1 LKKAPIDRVTRPV
14 RKLFSKD
21 IALGITLLI
30 TALIAMAWAN
40 SPWATSY
47 HHLWETKLTIG
58 FEGFKIT
65 ESLHHWINDG
75 LMAYFFLLVGLEIKR
90 EFISGELSTLRKASL
105 PIAAA
110 IGGMLLPALIYLG
123 INWGGPGMKGWGI
136 PMATDI
142 AFAVGLIALAGKAVT
157 SSGKTFLTAMATVD
171 DIGAILIIALF
182 LSSGI
187 NTDSLLAGGVYFGIM
202 VIGNLL
208 GIRNFWFYLIVGTL
222 GLWVALLLSGIHA
235 TLAGVLAAFTIP
247 ARTKLSEIDF
257 KTRLEDQKLRF
268 EQSTYTDDPLLTTK
282 QVEIINQ
289 IIQDGKRALTP
300 LQRVE
305 ENIKPFV
312 NYGVLPLFAL
322 ANAGI
327 SLQGN
332 FLDMLLNP
340 IALGVI
346 AGLLL
351 GKLGGVLL
359 ATRLTVKL
367 GAGQLPSGTRWNE
380 ITGISLMAG
389 IGFTMSIFIAELALE
404 DPLQLQT
411 AKLGIITGSVL
422 STLFGLGVL
431 KFFRKS

>member
-1 LKKAPIDRVTRPV
+1 MKKAPIDRVTRPV

-30 TALIAMAWAN
+30 MAIIAMAWAN
-40 SPWATSY
+40 SPWAPSY
-47 HHLWETKLTIG
+47 HHLWETELTIG

-65 ESLHHWINDG
+65 ETLHHWINDG

-90 EFISGELSTLRKASL
+90 EFISGELSTIRKASL

-157 SSGKTFLTAMATVD
+157 TSGKTFLTAMATVD

-187 NTDSLLAGGVYFGIM
+187 DTNSLLAGGIYFGIM

-257 KTRLEDQKLRF
+257 KTRLEEQKLRF
-268 EQSTYTDDPLLTTK
+268 EQSTFTDDPLLTSK

-312 NYGVLPLFAL
+312 NFGVLPLFAL
-322 ANAGI
+322 ANAGV
-327 SLQGN
+327 SLKGN

-367 GAGQLPSGTRWNE
+367 GAGQLPSGTRWKE

-431 KFFRKS
+431 RLSQRS

>member
-1 LKKAPIDRVTRPV
+1 MKKAPIDRVARPV

-187 NTDSLLAGGVYFGIM
+187 NTDSLLAGGIYFGIM

-257 KTRLEDQKLRF
+257 KTRLEEQKLRF
-268 EQSTYTDDPLLTTK
+268 EQSNFTDDPLLTSK
-282 QVEIINQ
+282 QVEIINE
-289 IIQDGKRALTP
+289 IIKDGKRALTP

-322 ANAGI
+322 ANAGV

-367 GAGQLPSGTRWNE
+367 GAGQLPSGTRWKE

-431 KFFRKS
+431 RFYRKS